1 MARKKRYNKKDIRLL
16 IGFSVISVILI
27 VIYSFYSNKDPYN
40 NVKIDKRLDIVYT
53 VYENDNFLVPAI
65 NVNDVS
71 INDIN
76 QMIID
81 KANTYLKKEGSSIS
95 YNYSINGEVLS
106 LAIQYIELDKF
117 KAPVVSFDT
126 FNINLFDKHIL
137 TDEEILS
144 KISVTDEEIYN
155 IVGAK
160 FQEFYKDEV
169 SKKILDQECNYEC
182 FLFMRGIENNNY
194 LENRK
199 LYLNNGDLYVLK
211 SFNIYTVLNEE
222 RYFTFDDYL
231 FQITD

>member
-27 VIYSFYSNKDPYN
+27 VIYSFYSNKEYGDTSSPTPLITGDGYIG
-40 NVKIDKRLDIVYT
+40 NVSFIVKKGFDEKIDKRLDIVYT

-76 QMIID
+76 QKIID
-81 KANTYLKKEGSSIS
+81 KTNTYLKKEGSSIS

-144 KISVTDEEIYN
+144 KISVTEEEIRL
-155 IVGAK
+155 IV
-160 FQEFYKDEV
+160 
-169 SKKILDQECNYEC
+169 
-182 FLFMRGIENNNY
+182 
-194 LENRK
+194 
-199 LYLNNGDLYVLK
+199 
-211 SFNIYTVLNEE
+211 NEG
-222 RYFTFDDYL
+222 L
-231 FQITD
+231 QQG

>member
-1 MARKKRYNKKDIRLL
+1 
-16 IGFSVISVILI
+16 
-27 VIYSFYSNKDPYN
+27 
-40 NVKIDKRLDIVYT
+40 
-53 VYENDNFLVPAI
+53 
-65 NVNDVS
+65 
-71 INDIN
+71 
-76 QMIID
+76 MIID

-144 KISVTDEEIYN
+144 KISVTEEEIYN